1 VRARRRSPKLVCPNT
16 RRLGMRRASQL
27 QLRDTI

>member
-1 VRARRRSPKLVCPNT
+1 VRVRRRNPKLVCPNI
-16 RRLGMRRASQL
+16 RRFGMRRASQL